1 MKKIF
6 QDCMIAVIFTA
17 ICSVIA
23 AIMGLIERHDKKGDK
38 RRPFGPTVILV
49 YVWNGIRQMI
59 KKFRDNREAHKV
71 QFASEYGV
79 VSEALMRELDKAPV
93 MTMEELEKACAD
105 TAEIIPETDDREVIT
120 LFD

>member
-38 RRPFGPTVILV
+38 RRPFGPTAIFI
-49 YVWNGIRQMI
+49 YVWTGIRQMI
-59 KKFRDNREAHKV
+59 KKIHNNREAHKV

-79 VSEALMRELDKAPV
+79 VSEALMRNLDKAPT
-93 MTMEELEKACAD
+93 MTMAELEKACAD
-105 TAEIIPETDDREVIT
+105 TTEIIPETDDREVIT
-120 LFD
+120 IFD